1 MSSTYTE
8 LLAILEETQRLMSA
22 RMTEDR
28 IVLSTL
34 KKGVSDIT
42 SLATDQV
49 FASLFR
55 ELLLVVDRLT
65 AEEPSQELINSVIE
79 EFLEVFSR
87 YGLEQLERTEK
98 FNPRYQEAIGVID
111 ALTPEEDGN
120 VVEVKREGYRLGST
134 MLRPARVV
142 VARLPKEER

>member
-1 MSSTYTE
+1 MTSTYTE
-8 LLAILEETQRLMSA
+8 LLAILEETQKLMSA

-34 KKGVSDIT
+34 KKGVSDVT

-49 FASLFR
+49 ITSLFK
-55 ELLLVVDRLT
+55 ELLLAIDRLM

-79 EFLEVFSR
+79 ELLEVFSR
-87 YGLEQLERTEK
+87 YGLEQLEKTEK
-98 FNPRYQEAIGVID
+98 FNPRYQEAVGVID
-111 ALTPEEDGN
+111 ALTPEEDGD
-120 VVEVKREGYRLGST
+120 VIEVKREGYRLGNT
-134 MLRPARVV
+134 ILRPARVV